1 MGEIVALQWRRIL
14 DSRGNP
20 TVECDV
26 WTPSGFGT
34 AAAPSG
40 ASTGAHEV
48 TAFPKGSV
56 SEGVR
61 QARSRLLPALEGADV
76 QAQQEID
83 ARIEEADGTH
93 DFDHIGGN
101 VAIATSLACAKAAAS
116 EQGMELF
123 RYMGG
128 SLATQL
134 PIPFGNVLGGGEHA
148 IGGTDIQEFMAVP
161 QTRDPKES
169 VFAQARVHQEVSH
182 ILSDRLPNQALGKGD
197 EGAWVAPID
206 NREALDVVQEAC
218 ELISADTG
226 HDIGIALDVA
236 ATELWNGQAY
246 EYDEKNR
253 STDEQLEFLLD
264 LVDEF
269 PIISIED
276 PFHEEAFEAFAELT
290 DRVDDDVLVIGDDL
304 YTTNEDRLR
313 RGIETTASN
322 AILIKPN
329 QIGTLTRT
337 VRTVRLAH
345 RSGLKTVISH
355 RSGETPDTT
364 IAHLAVAL
372 GCHGIKT
379 GAVGGER
386 IAKLNELV
394 RIDERIGES

>member
-1 MGEIVALQWRRIL
+1 LGEIVALQWRKIL

-40 ASTGAHEV
+40 ASTGANEV
-48 TAFPKGSV
+48 TPFPKGSV
-56 SEGVR
+56 DEGIR
-61 QARSRLLPALEGADV
+61 QARSRLVPALEGADV
-76 QAQQEID
+76 QAQSDID

-93 DFDHIGGN
+93 DFEHVGGN

-123 RYMGG
+123 RYLGG
-128 SLATQL
+128 SLADQL
-134 PIPFGNVLGGGEHA
+134 PIPFGNVLGGGAHA

-161 QTRDPKES
+161 QTRDPRES
-169 VFAQARVHQEVSH
+169 IFAQARVHQEVSH
-182 ILSDRLPNQALGKGD
+182 ILSDRLPEQALGKGD

-206 NREALDVVQEAC
+206 NTQALEIVEEAC
-218 ELISADTG
+218 NLIARDTG
-226 HDIGIALDVA
+226 LDIDIALDVA
-236 ATELWNGQAY
+236 ATELWNGQTY
-246 EYDEKNR
+246 EYNDTTR
-253 STDEQLEFLLD
+253 STEEQLEYLLD
-264 LVDEF
+264 LVDRF
-269 PIISIED
+269 PITSIED
-276 PFHEEAFEAFAELT
+276 PLDEEDFEAHAELT
-290 DRVDDDVLVIGDDL
+290 ERGDGLTVVGDDL

-313 RGIETTASN
+313 RGIETAASN

-345 RSGLKTVISH
+345 RSGLESIVSH
-355 RSGETPDTT
+355 RSGETPDAT

-372 GCHGIKT
+372 GSHGIKT

-386 IAKLNELV
+386 TAKLNELV
-394 RIDERIGES
+394 RIEERIGES